1 MMPWGKKPTPS
12 ILISR
17 PWHWAKNRRE
27 YYGARAALQIGYIY
41 ESQGDKKTA
50 LIYFRKVLDMKS
62 HDYKNALD
70 QKAKAGIER
79 CTEG

>member
-1 MMPWGKKPTPS
+1 M
-12 ILISR
+12 
-17 PWHWAKNRRE
+17 
-27 YYGARAALQIGYIY
+27 GYIY
-41 ESQGDKKTA
+41 ESRGDKKNA
-50 LIYFRKVLDMKS
+50 LIYFKKVLAMKS

>member
-1 MMPWGKKPTPS
+1 MEPVLRCRWDIFMKVRVIKK
-12 ILISR
+12 
-17 PWHWAKNRRE
+17 H
-27 YYGARAALQIGYIY
+27 
-41 ESQGDKKTA
+41 A
-50 LIYFRKVLDMKS
+50 LIYFRKVLEMKS

>member
-1 MMPWGKKPTPS
+1 MAAYQEALKLGE
-12 ILISR
+12 
-17 PWHWAKNRRE
+17 NRRE
-27 YYGARAALQIGYIY
+27 YYGARAALQMGYIY
-41 ESQGDKKTA
+41 EDRGDKKTA
-50 LIYFRKVLDMKS
+50 LIYFKKVLAMKS

>member
-1 MMPWGKKPTPS
+1 MVPGPLYKWAIFMKAGEIKKM
-12 ILISR
+12 R
-17 PWHWAKNRRE
+17 C
-27 YYGARAALQIGYIY
+27 
-41 ESQGDKKTA
+41 
-50 LIYFRKVLDMKS
+50 IYFKKVLEMKS